1 MHVFSVSDNRA
12 ERACAQAS
20 RDVVATRRRVVELA
34 GAELPEMGLR
44 AGEGPAADAEV
55 LASMLATAEYTVAR
69 QLHAAADARAIPLRD
84 PAVQFAARGFSG
96 AWGRRLARAMGVA
109 SRFPRTAAHWA
120 AGVITSDHLDPVA
133 RLADRFTEAELDAL
147 LGELDPFWG
156 QISPPAV
163 ERFVRAADRVLHPR
177 PEPGPDELADYAR
190 RCLSFSVLGGSVLVA
205 GELPRVE
212 GELVMAAVD
221 AYAERLRSSAEAVPA
236 GARRADALI
245 ELVNGAHA
253 RGRVPSRAGVPASL
267 TVTLDRTSWGDEVWH
282 TSLGHGLSPSEARF
296 VACDAE
302 VTPVLVER
310 PGDPE
315 PASTVH
321 PLQPCAPGS
330 PTGARV
336 GALARVLLHS
346 PEPLAVGRAS
356 RMATKAQR
364 RALAQ
369 RDGGCL
375 IPGCGVPAEA
385 CQVHHLRDWADG
397 GCSDLDNLV
406 LLCWT
411 HHRQVELDLWRIE
424 PTAVPERVGQS
435 DSTAWQAAN
444 GSPWQ
449 IVPRP
454 RRRWRL

>member
-1 MHVFSVSDNRA
+1 MQVLTIADNRA

-20 RDVVATRRRVVELA
+20 GEVVATRRRVLELA
-34 GAELPEMGLR
+34 GAGPPEMGLR
-44 AGEGPAADAEV
+44 AGEQPAADAEV

-69 QLHAAADARAIPLRD
+69 QLLAASDARAIPLRD

-96 AWGRRLARAMGVA
+96 AWGRRLARAMGLA

-133 RLADRFTEAELDAL
+133 RLADRFTEAELEAL
-147 LGELDPFWG
+147 LGELDPLWG

-163 ERFVRAADRVLHPR
+163 ERFVRAADRALHPR

-190 RCLSFSVLGGSVLVA
+190 RCLSFSVLGGSVLIA

-212 GELVMAAVD
+212 GELVMAAID
-221 AYAERLRSSAEAVPA
+221 AYAERLRRAADAVPA
-236 GARRADALI
+236 GARRADALV

-253 RGRVPSRAGVPASL
+253 RGDVPSRAGVPASL
-267 TVTLDRTSWGDEVWH
+267 TVTVDRTTWGDEVWR
-282 TSLGHGLSPSEARF
+282 TSLGHGLSPSEACF

-310 PGDPE
+310 RGDPVH
-315 PASTVH
+315 ATAAH
-321 PLQPCAPGS
+321 PLQQCAHGVS
-330 PTGARV
+330 AGARV
-336 GALARVLLHS
+336 EALARVLLRT

-356 RMATKAQR
+356 RMATKSQR

-385 CQVHHLRDWADG
+385 CQVHHLRDWAHG
-397 GCSDLDNLV
+397 GSSDLDNLV

-411 HHRQVELDLWRIE
+411 HHRQVELDLWLIE
-424 PTAVPERVGQS
+424 PAAVPDRVGGS
-435 DSTAWQAAN
+435 DTTAWPAAN